1 MTHTAKPVRIADW
14 NRMGT
19 GMLLRKFSWSP
30 VRLLLEQRRVQVSA
44 GALFAVGD
52 ALQTSCCYQHQRG
65 FPVGERADH
74 AGPVPYLPVE
84 ALDRIVR
91 ADAPP
96 KLSGAEQ

>member
-14 NRMGT
+14 NRMGP

>member
-19 GMLLRKFSWSP
+19 GMLLHKFGQP
-30 VRLLLEQRRVQVSA
+30 PARLLLEQRRVQVAA
-44 GALFAVGD
+44 GVPFAVGD

-84 ALDRIVR
+84 ALDCVVR